1 MAPSAYYPMD
11 RLAASVPAARET
23 SSTSELARRVK
34 EASAAQQH
42 DVARDAFGDLV
53 DLLQRRAVCLAYVYL
68 RNADDADDVVQ
79 DAFVKAFA
87 RIGDYRTEQPF
98 DPWFLKIL
106 VNQCLDRLKAR
117 DRRARWMSSRSDD
130 DDWQIEAVDG
140 APTAEDRLVHAEQA
154 SRLWEAISALPARQ
168 RTVVVLHK
176 RSTARARRRSAPRR
190 ASASRRCGCTCPG
203 VEEAESVVGAGRY
216 GGAGVGDELARHVRR
231 GPGRGSLTARP

>member
-23 SSTSELARRVK
+23 STTSELARRVK

-53 DLLQRRAVCLAYVYL
+53 DLLQRRAVRLAYVYL

-79 DAFVKAFA
+79 DAFVKAFT

-130 DDWQIEAVDG
+130 DDWQVEAVDG

-168 RTVVVLHK
+168 RTVVVLHEIDGQSPK
-176 RSTARARRRSAPRR
+176 AISAATGIGESTVRVHLFRALKKLR
-190 ASASRRCGCTCPG
+190 ALMVPA
-203 VEEAESVVGAGRY
+203 
-216 GGAGVGDELARHVRR
+216 D
-231 GPGRGSLTARP
+231 TAAQE

>member
-1 MAPSAYYPMD
+1 MGPSAYYPMD

-23 SSTSELARRVK
+23 STTSELARRVK

-53 DLLQRRAVCLAYVYL
+53 DLLQRRAVRLAYVYL

-79 DAFVKAFA
+79 DAFVKAFT

-117 DRRARWMSSRSDD
+117 DRRARWMSPRSDD
-130 DDWQIEAVDG
+130 DDWQVEAVDG
-140 APTAEDRLVHAEQA
+140 SPTAEDRLVHAEQA

-168 RTVVVLHK
+168 RTVVVLHEIDGQSPK
-176 RSTARARRRSAPRR
+176 AISAATGIGESTVRVHLFRALKKLR
-190 ASASRRCGCTCPG
+190 ALMVPS
-203 VEEAESVVGAGRY
+203 
-216 GGAGVGDELARHVRR
+216 D
-231 GPGRGSLTARP
+231 TAAQE